1 MTVLSRVNCAENA
14 VNIPIKQINESEQ
27 NERKESSELYIHIY
41 NRSVAVLYICCTFGR
56 WFSCPTHNSIAS
68 ACVASAACPTSKVC
82 VQCVFL
88 RVEVCVFVCLCCAVY
103 YQTMC
108 QLTLYL
114 AWGDV
119 VGVGGVLCV
128 RGSRRKVATG
138 SGTTMPIIADAT
150 NSTNDEPP
158 AKCCKYCE
166 GMPRTYLHTT
176 QTFCI
181 YTYI

>member
-1 MTVLSRVNCAENA
+1 M
-14 VNIPIKQINESEQ
+14 
-27 NERKESSELYIHIY
+27 
-41 NRSVAVLYICCTFGR
+41 LYICCTFGR
-56 WFSCPTHNSIAS
+56 WFSCPAHNSIAS

-82 VQCVFL
+82 VCSVFQCVL
-88 RVEVCVFVCLCCAVY
+88 EVRVFVLCRVY

-108 QLTLYL
+108 QLTLYS
-114 AWGDV
+114 AWGDVVV

-128 RGSRRKVATG
+128 RGSRREVATG

-176 QTFCI
+176 QTFFCI
-181 YTYI
+181 YIAWSLLLLLHLLRVH